1 MKGGRQWIMITVLAL
16 AGFFNAVAAAAQEP
30 YVSADFWS
38 AYKARFLDENG
49 RIIDNANGNISHS
62 EGQGY
67 GLLLAFIAGN
77 PADFEQIWSFTRTE
91 LLIRDDDLAAWKWDP
106 AATPHVTDS
115 NNATDG
121 DILIAYA
128 LALAGSSW
136 HRLDYVEAAAKIANS
151 LLANTIVEVGGRTI
165 LLPAVDGFGAG
176 EREDA
181 PVVNPSYWIFE
192 ALPVMAL
199 LAPSDKW
206 TKLSQDGLALLQMLQ
221 FGPRK
226 LPAEWVSLARQP
238 RPAAGFEREFGY
250 NAIRI
255 PLYLVR
261 AGLNDRN
268 LLIRLSQGMT
278 HGRDVMS
285 TIDLETG
292 RPKEPLSDPGY
303 QIINHVIGCVLDGT
317 KLPDTAQQFEPTLYY
332 PSTLQLL
339 ALAFV
344 RERHPECL

>member
-1 MKGGRQWIMITVLAL
+1 MKGGRQWIIIAMLVL
-16 AGFFNAVAAAAQEP
+16 AGFFSAAAAAQEP
-30 YVSADFWS
+30 YVSAEFWS
-38 AYKARFLDENG
+38 AYKAKFLNESG
-49 RIIDNANGNISHS
+49 RIVDNANGDISHS

-67 GLLLAFIAGN
+67 GLLLAFLADK

-91 LLIRDDDLAAWKWDP
+91 LLIRDDGLAVWKWDP

-136 HRLDYVEAAAKIANS
+136 RRLDYVEAAARIANS
-151 LLANTIVEVGGRTI
+151 LLSNTIVEAGGRTV
-165 LLPAVDGFGAG
+165 LLPAVKGFGAG

-192 ALPVMAL
+192 ALPVMNL
-199 LAPSDKW
+199 LAPSDEW
-206 TKLSQDGLALLQMLQ
+206 TKLSNDGLALLQTLQ

-226 LPAEWVSLARQP
+226 LPAEWVSLAQQP
-238 RPAAGFEREFGY
+238 KPAAGFTREFGY
-250 NAIRI
+250 NALRI
-255 PLYLVR
+255 PLYLIR
-261 AGLNDRN
+261 AGISNRD
-268 LLIRLSQGMT
+268 LLVRLSQGMT
-278 HGRDVMS
+278 NDGATIS

-292 RPKEPLSDPGY
+292 RAKEPLSDPGY
-303 QIINHVIGCVLDGT
+303 QIINHVISCVLDGT
-317 KLPDTAQQFEPTLYY
+317 KIPGTTQRFEPTLYY

>member
-1 MKGGRQWIMITVLAL
+1 MKDRPRWIIIGMFAL
-16 AGFFNAVAAAAQEP
+16 AVSVSSAAAQQP
-30 YVSADFWS
+30 HVSKEFWS
-38 AYKARFLDENG
+38 LYKARFLNGSG
-49 RIIDNANGNISHS
+49 RIVDNANGDISHS

-67 GLLLAFIAGN
+67 GLLLSFLADN

-91 LLIRDDDLAAWKWDP
+91 LLIRDDGLAAWKWDP

-136 HRLDYVEAAAKIANS
+136 HRLDYVEQAVRIANS
-151 LLANTIVEVGGRTI
+151 LLSHTVVGVKGQTV
-165 LLPAVDGFGAG
+165 LLPATAGFGAG

-181 PVVNPSYWIFE
+181 PVINPSYWIFE

-199 LAPSDKW
+199 LAPSDDW
-206 TKLSQDGLALLQMLQ
+206 AKLSEDGLALLRVSQ
-221 FGPRK
+221 FGPRR
-226 LPAEWVSLARQP
+226 LPAEWESLAQKP
-238 RPAAGFEREFGY
+238 KPAAGFPQEFGY
-250 NAIRI
+250 NAVRI
-255 PLYLVR
+255 PLYLMR
-261 AGLNDRN
+261 ANIYDRD
-268 LLIRLSQGMT
+268 LLTRLSQGMT
-278 HGRDVMS
+278 NEGGTLS

-292 RPKEPLSDPGY
+292 RTKEPLSDPGY
-303 QIINHVIGCVLDGT
+303 QIINHVIGCVLNGT
-317 KLPDTAQQFEPTLYY
+317 KLPASVQQFEPILYY

>member
-1 MKGGRQWIMITVLAL
+1 MFAL
-16 AGFFNAVAAAAQEP
+16 AVSFTSAAAQQP
-30 YVSADFWS
+30 YVSNEFWS
-38 AYKARFLDENG
+38 AYKARFLIGNG
-49 RIIDNANGNISHS
+49 RIVDNANGDISHS

-67 GLLLAFIAGN
+67 GLLLSFLAN
-77 PADFEQIWSFTRTE
+77 NRADFEQIWSFTRTE
-91 LLIRDDDLAAWKWDP
+91 LLVRDDGLAAWKWDP

-136 HRLDYVEAAAKIANS
+136 HRLDYVEQAAKIANS
-151 LLANTIVEVGGRTI
+151 LLSHTIVDVGGQTV
-165 LLPAVDGFGAG
+165 LLPAAAGFGAG
-176 EREDA
+176 ERDDA

-199 LAPSDKW
+199 LAPSDDW
-206 TKLSQDGLALLQMLQ
+206 AKLSEDGLALLRVSQ
-221 FGPRK
+221 FGPRR
-226 LPAEWVSLARQP
+226 LPAEWESLAHKP
-238 RPAAGFEREFGY
+238 KPAVGFPQEFGY
-250 NAIRI
+250 NAVRI
-255 PLYLVR
+255 PLYLMR
-261 AGLNDRN
+261 GNIYDRD
-268 LLIRLSQGMT
+268 LLTRLSQGMT
-278 HGRDVMS
+278 DEGGTIS

-292 RPKEPLSDPGY
+292 WTKEPLSDPGY
-303 QIINHVIGCVLDGT
+303 QIINHLIGCVLNGT
-317 KLPDTAQQFEPTLYY
+317 KLPASVQQFEPILYY